1 MSRIKQMAEDQFGE
15 DWVHVL
21 EDKEKEQRHGRRK

>member
-1 MSRIKQMAEDQFGE
+1 MSKIKNYAEDKFGE

-21 EDKEKEQRHGRRK
+21 EDKERREHGRK

>member
-1 MSRIKQMAEDQFGE
+1 MSKIKQMAEAKYGE

-21 EDKEKEQRHGRRK
+21 EDKERKDGRR

>member
-1 MSRIKQMAEDQFGE
+1 MSRIKNYAEDKFGE

-21 EDKEKEQRHGRRK
+21 EDKEKEQRHGKRK

>member
-1 MSRIKQMAEDQFGE
+1 MSRIKNFAEDKYGE

-21 EDKEKEQRHGRRK
+21 EDKERKNGKR

>member
-1 MSRIKQMAEDQFGE
+1 MSRIKNFAEDKYGE

-21 EDKEKEQRHGRRK
+21 EDKEKRDRHGRK

>member
-1 MSRIKQMAEDQFGE
+1 MSRIKNYAEDKFGE

-21 EDKEKEQRHGRRK
+21 EDKEKKNGKRK

>member
-1 MSRIKQMAEDQFGE
+1 MSRIKDLAEKQFGE

-21 EDKEKEQRHGRRK
+21 EDKEKENGKRRK

>member
-1 MSRIKQMAEDQFGE
+1 MSKIKRMAEDLYGE

-21 EDKEKEQRHGRRK
+21 EDKERKNGRK

>member
-1 MSRIKQMAEDQFGE
+1 MSRIKRMAEDQLGE

-21 EDKEKEQRHGRRK
+21 EDKERGKNGKHK

>member
-1 MSRIKQMAEDQFGE
+1 MSRIKKYAEDEFGE

-21 EDKEKEQRHGRRK
+21 EDKERANGKRK

>member
-1 MSRIKQMAEDQFGE
+1 MSKIKRMAEDLYGE

-21 EDKEKEQRHGRRK
+21 EDKEKQNGRK

>member
-1 MSRIKQMAEDQFGE
+1 MSRIKSYAEEQFGE

-21 EDKEKEQRHGRRK
+21 EDKEKEQRNGRRK

>member
-1 MSRIKQMAEDQFGE
+1 MSKIKRFAEDELGE

-21 EDKEKEQRHGRRK
+21 EDREREQRNGRRK

>member
-1 MSRIKQMAEDQFGE
+1 MSRIKNYAEDKFGE

-21 EDKEKEQRHGRRK
+21 EDKERGKNGKHK

>member
-1 MSRIKQMAEDQFGE
+1 MSKIKKLAEELYGE

-21 EDKEKEQRHGRRK
+21 EDKERENANRK

>member
-1 MSRIKQMAEDQFGE
+1 MSKIKRMAEDLYGE

-21 EDKEKEQRHGRRK
+21 EDKERKNVRK

>member
-1 MSRIKQMAEDQFGE
+1 MSKIKRMAEDLYGE

-21 EDKEKEQRHGRRK
+21 EDKERRHGRRK

>member
-1 MSRIKQMAEDQFGE
+1 MSRIKNYAEDKYGE

-21 EDKEKEQRHGRRK
+21 EDKERKNGKR